1 MHCCVRQSKGYF
13 NLHVVTHGML
23 YNTMQSAVTLN
34 HARNIP
40 DIRSASESEKVVYM
54 TIRLIT

>member
-1 MHCCVRQSKGYF
+1 
-13 NLHVVTHGML
+13 ML

-54 TIRLIT
+54 TIRLITLA